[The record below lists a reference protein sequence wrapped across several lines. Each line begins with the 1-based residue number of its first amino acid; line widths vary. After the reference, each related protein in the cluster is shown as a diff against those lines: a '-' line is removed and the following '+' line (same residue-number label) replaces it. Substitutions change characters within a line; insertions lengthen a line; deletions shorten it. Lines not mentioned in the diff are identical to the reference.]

1 MADSKPTSFISF
13 GQNGEDIILYS
24 LLDDIKKGFY
34 VDVGANHPAK
44 DSVTKH
50 FYRLG
55 WRGMNIEPSP
65 LLHGLLAADRP
76 RDINLMV
83 GVSDKA
89 AELVFRDYE
98 HGDGLSTFSTDMQK
112 LYEKNNYYFA
122 SAYKEYKVPVTTL
135 KQIFTERKVPTI
147 DFLKVDIE
155 GYEYEALVGNDW
167 DKYRPRVVCIEAN
180 HIFKDWHPIL
190 KKANYTKVFFDGLNE
205 YFVRN
210 EDEKRIQKYSYP
222 DKVLLGPRF
231 VSWDEYIRLND
242 LDREKRL
249 LTLRLKRA
257 EQKVEELEA
266 IKPARK
272 PQAIDARTHVRGL
285 VKRVDARIEHKL
297 STAVPTTV
305 RSVEVYGL
313 DTAQGVAQLQQDMQ
327 AGLQKQF
334 RHGKQVAARQYGRVK
349 RGMAYAKRKIR

>member
-1 MADSKPTSFISF
+1 MADTTPFISF
-13 GQNGEDIILYS
+13 GQNGEDVILYS

-34 VDVGANHPAK
+34 VDVGANHPAR

-55 WRGMNIEPSP
+55 WQGMNIEPSP
-65 LLHGLLAADRP
+65 LLHGLLVADRP

-89 AELVFRDYE
+89 DELVFRDYE
-98 HGDGLSTFSTDMQK
+98 HGDGLSTFSTDMQE
-112 LYEKNNYYFA
+112 LYEKSNYYYA
-122 SAYKEYKVPVTTL
+122 SAYKEYKVPVKTL
-135 KQIFTERKVPTI
+135 KHIFDEHKVPTI

-167 DKYRPRVVCIEAN
+167 QKYRPRVVCIEAN

-210 EDEKRIQKYSYP
+210 EDKKRIEGYSYP
-222 DKVLLGPRF
+222 DKVLLGSRF
-231 VSWDEYIRLND
+231 MPWDEYMRLND

-249 LTLRLKRA
+249 LTLQLKRA
-257 EQKVEELEA
+257 NETIQTLSQV
-266 IKPARK
+266 KPARK
-272 PQAIDARTHVRGL
+272 PQAIDARTHAVGL

-297 STAVPTTV
+297 STAVPSAV
-305 RSVEVYGL
+305 RSVEMYGL
-313 DTAQGVAQLQQDMQ
+313 DTDAGVAQLQQDIQ

-334 RHGKQVAARQYGRVK
+334 RHGKQVAARNYGRAK
-349 RGMAYAKRKIR
+349 RGLTHIKRKIR

>member
-1 MADSKPTSFISF
+1 MADNKPTSFISF

-98 HGDGLSTFSTDMQK
+98 RGDGLSTFSADMQQQ
-112 LYEKNNYYFA
+112 YEKSNYYFTRI
-122 SAYKEYKVPVTTL
+122 YKDYKVPVQTL
-135 KQIFTERKVPTI
+135 EHIFKEHKVPTI

-155 GYEYEALVGNDW
+155 GYEYEALISNDW
-167 DKYRPRVVCIEAN
+167 HKYRPRVVCIEAN
-180 HIFKDWHPIL
+180 HVFKDWHPIL

-231 VSWDEYIRLND
+231 VAWDEYIRLND

-249 LTLRLKRA
+249 LALQLKRA
-257 EQKVEELEA
+257 KQKIDELGA

-305 RSVEVYGL
+305 RSAETYGL
-313 DTAQGVAQLQQDMQ
+313 DTAVGVAQLQQDMQ

-334 RHGKQVAARQYGRVK
+334 RHGKQAAARQYGRVK